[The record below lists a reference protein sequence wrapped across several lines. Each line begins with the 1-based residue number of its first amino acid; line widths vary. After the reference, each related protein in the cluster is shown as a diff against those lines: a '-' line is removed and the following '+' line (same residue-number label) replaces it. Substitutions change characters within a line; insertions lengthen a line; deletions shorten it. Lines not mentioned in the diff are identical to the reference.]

1 MQKNKTST
9 QGYIYIL
16 SNPSMNGIFK
26 IGKTT
31 RHPNE
36 RMNELH
42 TTGVPTPFVLEFSIL
57 VPNCNVTENK
67 IHGLLNF
74 CRVQKNRE
82 FFKINIEKAL
92 DLFLGEIGDFEL
104 DFTTKN
110 FNVESLQ
117 NKIRERKAAEQKIIE
132 ERQRIYEIQRAAQ
145 AKKEEEEDQEI
156 ANKAFDVVVEGWITA
171 KVYLDLPDK
180 PPKPSEQLFEDIAPL
195 LNSFFVLI
203 LYIIAICLF
212 MVGSVAAK
220 GHIALSVGIIV
231 VGLFLV
237 IFISSKEEDVRKWKN
252 EVSEHIYLE
261 DKMNELHQE
270 FEALLQENHASRE
283 RQIKRFNKI
292 ISLIKQNTYREES
305 YKKIEAYNKLTGLQL
320 FSNPANITDM
330 MRAFYNEH
338 FFQDQ

>member
-1 MQKNKTST
+1 
-9 QGYIYIL
+9 
-16 SNPSMNGIFK
+16 
-26 IGKTT
+26 
-31 RHPNE
+31 
-36 RMNELH
+36 
-42 TTGVPTPFVLEFSIL
+42 
-57 VPNCNVTENK
+57 
-67 IHGLLNF
+67 
-74 CRVQKNRE
+74 
-82 FFKINIEKAL
+82 
-92 DLFLGEIGDFEL
+92 LGEIDDFEL

>member
-16 SNPSMNGIFK
+16 SNPSMNGILK

-57 VPNCNVTENK
+57 VPNCDVTENK

-132 ERQRIYEIQRAAQ
+132 ERQRISEIQRAAQ

-156 ANKAFDVVVEGWITA
+156 ANKAFDVVVKGWATA
-171 KVYLDLPDK
+171 KVYSDLPDK
-180 PPKPSEQLFEDIAPL
+180 PPKTIGAIFEGIAPL
-195 LNSFFVLI
+195 FNSFFVLI
-203 LYIIAICLF
+203 LFIIAICLII
-212 MVGSVAAK
+212 GGLVAVK
-220 GHIALSVGIIV
+220 TGHAAFSLGIYIV
-231 VGLFLV
+231 SFFLILF
-237 IFISSKEEDVRKWKN
+237 IFSKDEDVRKWKD
-252 EVSEHIYLE
+252 EVGGHIYLE
-261 DKMNELHQE
+261 NKMNELHQE
-270 FEALLQENHASRE
+270 FEVLLQENHASQE

-292 ISLIKQNTYREES
+292 ISLIKQDTYREES
-305 YKKIEAYNKLTGLQL
+305 YKKIEEYNKLTGLQL
-320 FSNPANITDM
+320 FLNPANVADRFT
-330 MRAFYNEH
+330 Y
-338 FFQDQ
+338 